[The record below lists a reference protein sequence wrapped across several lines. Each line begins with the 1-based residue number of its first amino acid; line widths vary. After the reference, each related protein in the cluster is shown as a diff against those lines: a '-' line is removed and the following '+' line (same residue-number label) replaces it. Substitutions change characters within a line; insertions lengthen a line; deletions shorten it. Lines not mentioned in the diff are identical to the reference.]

1 MTAKQSP
8 LIFRFT
14 AGLVSVFLLVYG
26 LQVLQEI
33 LVPLIFS
40 AILTILLL
48 PMNSRMEKWGFP
60 RAMAIVVSILIALAL
75 LSGIGYLIYW
85 QITGLQELIPLIIQ
99 KSEVWLKSIQKFISA
114 NFRINAQQQLA
125 EGQKYLISTLKDN
138 SSVFSAALTGTTGFL
153 ANFSLM
159 PLYIFLML
167 MYRDFFHVFMYKLFA
182 SVSNPRLDVVIG
194 KIKEIILDYMV
205 GLLLVIAIVGSL
217 NTLSLWILDIDHALF
232 LGFLAGALVLIPYI
246 GIAIGAVLPIFVA
259 LLTKDSYLYAVGVA
273 GAFAIV
279 QILEGN
285 FITPF
290 IVGTKVSINSM
301 VAIVSLILFGNL
313 WGMAGLVLALPLT
326 AILKVIFD
334 SVDALRPWGFLL
346 GDADHIDVQK
356 IKKRSFSR

>member
-1 MTAKQSP
+1 MIAKHSP

-14 AGLVSVFLLVYG
+14 AGLVSVFLIVYG
-26 LQVLQEI
+26 LQVLQDI

-40 AILTILLL
+40 AILTMLLL
-48 PMNSRMEKWGFP
+48 PMNAKMESWGFP
-60 RAMAIVVSILIALAL
+60 RVLAILLSILITLSL
-75 LSGIGYLIYW
+75 LGGLGYLVYW
-85 QITGLQELIPLIIQ
+85 QITELQELIPLIIQ
-99 KSEVWLKSIQKFISA
+99 KSEIWLRAIQKFIA
-114 NFRINAQQQLA
+114 VHFRINAQQQLA
-125 EGQKYLISTLKDN
+125 EGQKYLITALKEN
-138 SSVFSAALTGTTGFL
+138 SSVFSAALSGTTGFL

-167 MYRDFFHVFMYKLFA
+167 LYRDFFHVFLYKLFS
-182 SVSNPRLDVVIG
+182 SVSNPRLDVVVG

-205 GLLLVIAIVGSL
+205 GLLLVILIIGSL
-217 NTLSLWILDIDHALF
+217 NTISLWVLGIDHALF
-232 LGFLAGALVLIPYI
+232 LGFFAGALVLIPYI
-246 GIAIGAVLPIFVA
+246 GIAIGSLLPIFVA

-273 GAFAIV
+273 GSFAVV
-279 QILEGN
+279 QFLEGN
-285 FITPF
+285 FITPL

-346 GDADHIDVQK
+346 GDADHMDVKK
-356 IKKRSFSR
+356 IKKIES